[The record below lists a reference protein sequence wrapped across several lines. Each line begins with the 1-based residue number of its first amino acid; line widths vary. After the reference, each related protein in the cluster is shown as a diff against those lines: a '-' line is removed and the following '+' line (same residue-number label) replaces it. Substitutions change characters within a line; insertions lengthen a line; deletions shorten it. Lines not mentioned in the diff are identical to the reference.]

1 MKARESLEDAVLED
15 IDKPTLE
22 AIIMINACTDE
33 ELKKLFLERE
43 DASVEELDRIA
54 DNYERKMAD
63 VKGTS
68 DIDKTYA
75 VSTSKPNNSYQGRK
89 QEDKDKDK
97 NITCLRCGNKGH
109 RRKDCRV
116 SDNVTCGFCE
126 IKGHTEKA
134 CKKKKEKARPVKQD
148 SEDPSESDIYA
159 ATNRVIARARV
170 LQDGSDT
177 PQLLL

>member
-1 MKARESLEDAVLED
+1 
-15 IDKPTLE
+15 
-22 AIIMINACTDE
+22 
-33 ELKKLFLERE
+33 
-43 DASVEELDRIA
+43 VEELDRIA

-68 DIDKTYA
+68 DIDKTYV
-75 VSTSKPNNSYQGRK
+75 VSTNKPNNSYQGRK

-116 SDNVTCGFCE
+116 SDTVTCGFCE
-126 IKGHTEKA
+126 IKGHTERA